1 MCGFLGVISDKN
13 INISEEQEKNSFL
26 ICRGPD
32 EYKCIH
38 GKFSD
43 YFKNDDNNNLI
54 YQFNRLAILD
64 LSDSAS
70 QPMVSQ
76 KFKTILMFNGEVFN
90 HLELRKDLE
99 KKGIKF
105 ETSHSDSEVILNG
118 LSFYGQNFITK
129 LRGQFAIAFYDSKS
143 KQLTLARDRLGQ
155 KPLYYKTSNGSIYF
169 SSNLMSIHNKK
180 YDQVDNSALEDYIN
194 YGVVPSPKTIFKN
207 IYKLEPAQ
215 IITFDLSSDLNI
227 LKKDFYWRLENFID
241 NEEFLENEFFQQYTE
256 SIKIRETADVDVAT
270 FLSGGIDSSS
280 IVKNMYD
287 RKKIINTYS
296 IGYNDKK
303 YDESTWST
311 KVAEK
316 YNTNHTQEVINV
328 NNNFE
333 DVIKSISIFDEPYSD
348 PSTYPSYLISQKI
361 GQNFKVAIS
370 GDGGDELLGG
380 YSRIGQLT
388 NPNITKSNLS
398 NLLFNIYPGYLGTGN
413 VFLSRSKNLK
423 VAHSSFFSDKK
434 LLKLMNLNDNFVFE
448 DKFWFSDNKNIYK
461 SSLVTEY
468 KFFLSEMMLLKVDK
482 TSMAN
487 SLEVRSPFVDHKLIE
502 YMLSHDTKYHSHDDQ
517 KSILKQYLRSDFGDQ
532 FVNRKKQ
539 GFVFNLEKFI
549 YENIDQIFE
558 IIKKN
563 DSCLNL
569 DLKNLTYLKKFRS
582 RMNAIRIW
590 KLLFLEIYFSSL

>member
-1 MCGFLGVISDKN
+1 MCGFIGVISDSN
-13 INISEEQEKNSFL
+13 LDISKEKEKNSFL
-26 ICRGPD
+26 VCRGPD
-32 EYKCIH
+32 EYKCIQ

-43 YFKNDDNNNLI
+43 YFKNDDDNNLV

-64 LSDSAS
+64 LSERAS
-70 QPMVSQ
+70 QPMVSK
-76 KFKTILMFNGEVFN
+76 KFKTMLMFNGEIFN
-90 HLELRKDLE
+90 HSELRNDLE
-99 KKGIKF
+99 NEGLKF
-105 ETSHSDSEVILNG
+105 ETSHSDTEVILNG
-118 LSFYGQNFITK
+118 LSVHGKNFIPK

-143 KQLTLARDRLGQ
+143 KELILARDRLGQ
-155 KPLYYKTSNGSIYF
+155 KPLYYKTSSGRVYF
-169 SSNLMSIHNKK
+169 SSNLKSIYSKK
-180 YDQVDNSALEDYIN
+180 HDQTDYSSIEDYIN

-215 IITFDLSSDLNI
+215 IITFDLSSNLNN
-227 LKKDFYWRLENFID
+227 LKKEFYWRLENFIGD
-241 NEEFLENEFFQQYTE
+241 EKFSENEFFEQYAE
-256 SIKIRETADVDVAT
+256 SIEIRETADVDVAT

-280 IVKNMYD
+280 IVKNMHD

-296 IGYNDKK
+296 VGYNDKK
-303 YDESTWST
+303 YDESIWSS
-311 KVAEK
+311 KVAKK
-316 YNTNHTQEVINV
+316 YNTNHTHEVVNV

-333 DVIKSISIFDEPYSD
+333 DVIRSISIFDEPYSD

-361 GQNFKVAIS
+361 AQKFKVAIS

-380 YSRIGQLT
+380 YNRIGKLT
-388 NPNITKSNLS
+388 NPNITRSNFF

-413 VFLSRSKNLK
+413 TFQARSKNLK

-434 LLKLMNLNDNFVFE
+434 LLKLMNLNDNFLFE
-448 DKFWFSDNKNIYK
+448 DKFWFSNNNNIYK
-461 SSLVTEY
+461 SSLISEY

-482 TSMAN
+482 TSMAS

-502 YMLSHDTKYHSHDDQ
+502 YVLSHDTNYYSHDDQ
-517 KSILKQYLRSDFGDQ
+517 KSILKQYLRTDFDGQ

-549 YENIDQIFE
+549 YENIDQILE
-558 IIKKN
+558 IIKQN
-563 DSCLNL
+563 DSGLNL
-569 DLKNLTYLKKFRS
+569 DLKALNHLKKYKS